1 MTDWDAVVVGAGPN
15 GLTAAAT
22 LARAGWRVQ
31 VVEAAASVG
40 GGTRS
45 AELTKPGFVHDVCSA
60 VHPMALASPALS
72 ALDLSAHGVQ
82 WVYPDVQMA
91 HPLDGGRAGLL
102 ERSVGD
108 TAAGLGTDAVHYRK
122 LFGPLVEGSGPLVD
136 SVLSPLSIPSPR
148 AAGLLARFGAAGV
161 LPATRLARSRFD
173 GDEAR
178 ALVAGLAAHSM
189 LSLHSPATA
198 GYGLFL
204 GTLAHAVG
212 WPLARGGSQAIADAL
227 SAIVVDCGGEIVLG
241 QFVHSL
247 EDLSPSRATLL
258 DVSPRQ
264 LIELTGD
271 RLSPRYRRAMT
282 RYRYGAAVWK
292 VDWALDG
299 PIPWTSDGVRRAATV
314 HVGGTLNEVAASES
328 DVAAGRHP
336 ENPFVLLVQPTIVD
350 PTRAPAGSH
359 VAWAYCHVPNGSTF
373 DMTDRMEKQVERFA
387 PGFRDRVIAR
397 HVMSPADV
405 ERHDANY
412 VGGDIA
418 VGRTDLRQLVMRPVL
433 SRSPWRTSVDGVY
446 LCSSATPPGPGVHG
460 MCGWHAA
467 RCAMADREKA
477 LG

>member
-1 MTDWDAVVVGAGPN
+1 MSDWDAVVVGAGPN
-15 GLTAAAT
+15 GLSAAAT

-31 VVEAAASVG
+31 VVEAASSVG

-45 AELTKPGFVHDVCSA
+45 EELTKPGFVHDVCSA

-102 ERSVGD
+102 ERSVTD
-108 TAAGLGTDAVHYRK
+108 TAAGLGRDAISYRK
-122 LFGPLVEGSGPLVD
+122 LFAPLVEGSGALVD
-136 SVLSPLSIPSPR
+136 SVLSPLSMPSPR
-148 AAGLLARFGAAGV
+148 AAGLLARFAAAG
-161 LPATRLARSRFD
+161 R
-173 GDEAR
+173 
-178 ALVAGLAAHSM
+178 VAGDAPGPFAIRRRRGAGAVGRTGRTLDALAALACHRG
-189 LSLHSPATA
+189 LRAVPRDARTCGGLATGA
-198 GYGLFL
+198 
-204 GTLAHAVG
+204 
-212 WPLARGGSQAIADAL
+212 GGSQTIADVL
-227 SAIVVDCGGEIVLG
+227 SAIIVDSGGEVVLDR
-241 QFVHSL
+241 FVRSL
-247 EDLSPSRATLL
+247 DELSPAPATLL

-264 LIELTGD
+264 LLGLAGD
-271 RLSPRYRRAMT
+271 RLSPRYRRALR

-299 PIPWTSDGVRRAATV
+299 PIPWTSDGVRQAATV
-314 HVGGTLNEVAASES
+314 HVGGTLNEVAASEAE
-328 DVAAGRHP
+328 VAVGRHP
-336 ENPFVLLVQPTIVD
+336 ESPFVLLVQPTIVD

-373 DMTDRMEKQVERFA
+373 DMTDRIEKQVERFA

-418 VGRTDLRQLVMRPVL
+418 IGCTDLRQLVTRPVI
-433 SRSPWRTSVDGVY
+433 SRTPWRTSVDGLY

-467 RCAMADREKA
+467 QCAQADRR
-477 LG
+477 

>member
-1 MTDWDAVVVGAGPN
+1 MSDWDAVVVGAGPN
-15 GLTAAAT
+15 GLSAAAT
-22 LARAGWRVQ
+22 LAQAGWRVQ
-31 VVEAAASVG
+31 VVEAASSVG

-45 AELTKPGFVHDVCSA
+45 EELTKPGFVHDVCSA

-72 ALDLSAHGVQ
+72 ALDLAAHGVQ

-102 ERSVGD
+102 ERSVTD
-108 TAAGLGTDAVHYRK
+108 TAAGLGTDAISYRK
-122 LFGPLVEGSGPLVD
+122 LFASLVEGYGALVD
-136 SVLSPLSIPSPR
+136 SVLSPLSMPSPR
-148 AAGLLARFGAAGV
+148 SAGLLARFAAAGV

-173 GDEAR
+173 GDEAQ
-178 ALVAGLAAHSM
+178 ALLGGLAAHSM
-189 LSLHSPATA
+189 LSLRSPATA

-204 GTLAHAVG
+204 GTLGHAVG
-212 WPLARGGSQAIADAL
+212 WPLARGGSQTIADAL
-227 SAIVVDCGGEIVLG
+227 SAIIIDSGGEIVLDR
-241 QFVHSL
+241 FVRSL
-247 EDLSPSRATLL
+247 DELPPVPATLL

-264 LIELTGD
+264 LLGLAGD
-271 RLSPRYRRAMT
+271 RLSPRYRRALR

-299 PIPWTSDGVRRAATV
+299 PIPWTSEGVRKAATV
-314 HVGGTLNEVAASES
+314 HVGGTLNEVAASEAT
-328 DVAAGRHP
+328 VAAGRNP

-373 DMTDRMEKQVERFA
+373 DMTDRIEKQVERFA

-418 VGRTDLRQLVMRPVL
+418 VGCTDLRQLVTRPVI
-433 SRSPWRTSVDGVY
+433 SRSPWRTPVDGLY

-467 RCAMADREKA
+467 QCAQADRR
-477 LG
+477 

>member
-1 MTDWDAVVVGAGPN
+1 MSDWDAVVVGAGPN
-15 GLTAAAT
+15 GLSAAAT

-31 VVEAAASVG
+31 VVEAASRVG

-45 AELTKPGFVHDVCSA
+45 EELTKPGFVHDVCSA
-60 VHPMALASPALS
+60 VHPMAVASPALS
-72 ALDLSAHGVQ
+72 ALDLAAHGVQ

-102 ERSVGD
+102 ERSVTD
-108 TAAGLGTDAVHYRK
+108 TAAGLGGDAISYRK
-122 LFGPLVEGSGPLVD
+122 LFAPLVEGHGALVD
-136 SVLSPLSIPSPR
+136 SVLSPLSMPSPR
-148 AAGLLARFGAAGV
+148 AAGLLARFGAAGA

-173 GDEAR
+173 GDEAQ
-178 ALVAGLAAHSM
+178 ALLAGLAAHSM
-189 LSLHSPATA
+189 LSLRSPATA

-204 GTLAHAVG
+204 GTLGHAVG
-212 WPLARGGSQAIADAL
+212 WPLARGGSQTIADAL
-227 SAIVVDCGGEIVLG
+227 SAIIVDSGGEVVLDR
-241 QFVHSL
+241 FVRSL
-247 EDLSPSRATLL
+247 DELSPAPATLL

-264 LIELTGD
+264 LLGLAGD
-271 RLSPRYRRAMT
+271 RLSPRYRRALR

-299 PIPWTSDGVRRAATV
+299 PIPWTSDGVRKAATV
-314 HVGGTLNEVAASES
+314 HVGGTLNEVAASEAE
-328 DVAAGRHP
+328 VAAGRHP
-336 ENPFVLLVQPTIVD
+336 ESPFVLLVQPTIVD

-373 DMTDRMEKQVERFA
+373 DMTDRIEKQVERFA
-387 PGFRDRVIAR
+387 PGFRDRVVAR

-418 VGRTDLRQLVMRPVL
+418 IGCTDLRQLVTRPVI
-433 SRSPWRTSVDGVY
+433 SRSPWRTGVDGLY

-467 RCAMADREKA
+467 QCAQADRR
-477 LG
+477 